1 MDNTKLLA
9 IAEHTVAKTIRRL
22 AKLYPEFTRKHIDVK
37 MNNRLKTTA
46 GRCFIESGLIDL
58 SPSLMRENLD
68 EFVTVTIPH
77 EVAHQVAWDLW
88 GEPAHGKPW
97 KQVMRAL
104 DLEPTPWHTMTTAA
118 QRAKRC

>member
-1 MDNTKLLA
+1 MDNAKLLT
-9 IAEHTVAKTIRRL
+9 IAEHTVTKTIRRL

-58 SPSLMRENLD
+58 SSSLMRENLD
-68 EFVTVTIPH
+68 EFVAVTIPH

-118 QRAKRC
+118 QRAKR